1 MAKNHY
7 KTLGIS
13 SSATKSEIK
22 RAYRRLAMKYHP
34 DKNNSNHAQK
44 LFIEINEAYAF
55 LSKDEIE
62 ELKRPQKNYAA
73 KTSKNFSQEELEK
86 RMRWAKQYAQYKK
99 IKEEKIIEI
108 NYYKIQNSSLG
119 WITTLISRMSITLA
133 FIIFFDFKII
143 PPSSFEVELVT
154 NYIDMSSQKL
164 ALKLRDKK
172 KNEFTFGVSFDDIKR
187 VNIASINEYSCQ
199 KSRLFRQNTNMI
211 LKIKNQ
217 EVSIFNHYCVY
228 KVFYFYLVILL
239 LPLITLFSKGPNSVY
254 ILSTYVISSLS
265 VIGMVFLLLTIL
277 I

>member
-239 LPLITLFSKGPNSVY
+239 LPLITLFS
-254 ILSTYVISSLS
+254 
-265 VIGMVFLLLTIL
+265 
-277 I
+277 

>member
-154 NYIDMSSQKL
+154 NYIDMS
-164 ALKLRDKK
+164 
-172 KNEFTFGVSFDDIKR
+172 
-187 VNIASINEYSCQ
+187 
-199 KSRLFRQNTNMI
+199 
-211 LKIKNQ
+211 
-217 EVSIFNHYCVY
+217 
-228 KVFYFYLVILL
+228 
-239 LPLITLFSKGPNSVY
+239 
-254 ILSTYVISSLS
+254 
-265 VIGMVFLLLTIL
+265 
-277 I
+277 